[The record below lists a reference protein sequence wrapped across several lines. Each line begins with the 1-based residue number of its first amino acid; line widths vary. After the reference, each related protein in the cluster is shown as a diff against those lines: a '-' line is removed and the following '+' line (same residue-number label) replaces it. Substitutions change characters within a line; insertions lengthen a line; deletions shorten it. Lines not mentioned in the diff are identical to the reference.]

1 MASRNWQKVSH
12 PGSPADKRC
21 DILTTAILI
30 CYCHNANC
38 YLAYTVA
45 IFLLF
50 YFLLP
55 FFPTLATT
63 RRVRLK
69 EFKHHFWL
77 YIYIMLNLTANS
89 NVVGNIV
96 QGLRINKKNFFR
108 SKRFEKQVVR
118 TCPKNSNWFEFV
130 GLVTWTKVW
139 SLSLDFE
146 AKMTS
151 PHNGTCPGN
160 L

>member
-1 MASRNWQKVSH
+1 MQTV
-12 PGSPADKRC
+12 
-21 DILTTAILI
+21 ILHIQL
-30 CYCHNANC
+30 Y
-38 YLAYTVA
+38 A

-55 FFPTLATT
+55 FFPNLATT

-89 NVVGNIV
+89 NVVGNAV
-96 QGLRINKKNFFR
+96 QGLTKDFFR
-108 SKRFEKQVVR
+108 SKLFEKQVTR
-118 TCPKNSNWFEFV
+118 TCPKNSHWFKFV
-130 GLVTWTKVW
+130 GLVTWSKVW

-151 PHNGTCPGN
+151 SHNGTCPGN

>member
-1 MASRNWQKVSH
+1 MQTV
-12 PGSPADKRC
+12 
-21 DILTTAILI
+21 ILHIKL
-30 CYCHNANC
+30 Y
-38 YLAYTVA
+38 A

-50 YFLLP
+50 YFLP

-108 SKRFEKQVVR
+108 SKRFEKQVAR
-118 TCPKNSNWFEFV
+118 TCPKTIKLVWICRTSHRDQRLVPATRFWSNNYEF
-130 GLVTWTKVW
+130 TRWD
-139 SLSLDFE
+139 LSLQPVRESSFN
-146 AKMTS
+146 MTRGDEDIETRS
-151 PHNGTCPGN
+151 
-160 L
+160 LKF

>member
-1 MASRNWQKVSH
+1 MQTV
-12 PGSPADKRC
+12 
-21 DILTTAILI
+21 ILHIKL
-30 CYCHNANC
+30 Y
-38 YLAYTVA
+38 A

-55 FFPTLATT
+55 FFPNLATT

-96 QGLRINKKNFFR
+96 QGLRINKKISSDQSVLRNKSQEKFKLVWICGTSHMDQSLVPVTRFW
-108 SKRFEKQVVR
+108 SKNGKSTQWDLSRQLVKTQKTTHQKRWV
-118 TCPKNSNWFEFV
+118 PKA
-130 GLVTWTKVW
+130 THQ
-139 SLSLDFE
+139 LSALFIY
-146 AKMTS
+146 K
-151 PHNGTCPGN
+151 